1 MENNDNFVQKFEY
14 SKKSNGA
21 GKAVLAT
28 IFTSL
33 VSAIVGA
40 ICAVFIYS
48 SIISPTRD
56 DKEVI
61 DTGATTSNTSSQF
74 NNLNLSQVSLSN
86 YSDTAIYAANK
97 VLPSMV
103 SISVEYDVNY
113 MGMKKTM
120 SGSGSGVIISEDGYI
135 LTNNHVISST
145 DSSSFY
151 QVTDATS
158 IKVTIYG
165 DETEYTAEIVG
176 TDSQTDLAVL
186 KVEKTGLVA
195 AELGDS
201 SSVQVGEFVLAI
213 GNPYGLEFSVTAG
226 IISALDR
233 KMTVDNTAYKV
244 IQADCA
250 INSGNSG
257 GALVNSKGQVIGI
270 TTLKLSGNGIEGV
283 SFAIPINDTI
293 DIYKGLIENGKISRP
308 FVGISGIDLDEA
320 TAIRNGLTKGIYVD
334 SVIKDSAA
342 EKAGIKAGD
351 VIVKFDDK
359 SVSTMD
365 ELNAIKNSKNIGDN
379 VNVTFYRK
387 NEEKTVT
394 LTLGEN

>member
-1 MENNDNFVQKFEY
+1 MDNNNDFYQKFDY
-14 SKKSNGA
+14 SQKSHGSN
-21 GKAVLAT
+21 KAVLTT
-28 IFTSL
+28 IFTSFI
-33 VSAIVGA
+33 SAVVGA

-48 SIISPTRD
+48 SIVSTNNPESIN
-56 DKEVI
+56 
-61 DTGATTSNTSSQF
+61 TGATTSNTSSQV

-86 YSDTAIYAANK
+86 YSDTTIYAANK

-103 SISVEYDVNY
+103 SISVEYQVSY
-113 MGMKKTM
+113 MGRSQTV

-145 DSSSFY
+145 DSSAFY
-151 QVTDATS
+151 QVSDATS
-158 IKVTIYG
+158 VKVTIYG

-186 KVEKTGLVA
+186 KIDKSGLVA

-213 GNPYGLEFSVTAG
+213 GDPYGLEHSVTAG
-226 IISALDR
+226 IISALNR
-233 KMTVDNTAYKV
+233 EMTVDGTTYNV

-270 TTLKLSGNGIEGV
+270 TTLKLSGTGIEGV

-308 FVGISGIDLDEA
+308 FVGIYGIDLDEA

-334 SVIKDSAA
+334 SVVEGSCA
-342 EKAGIKAGD
+342 EEAGIRAGD
-351 VIVKFDDK
+351 VIVAFDGK

-365 ELNAIKNSKNIGDN
+365 ELNDIKNTKSVGDS
-379 VNVTFYRK
+379 VEVTFYRG
-387 NEEKTVT
+387 NEEMTVT
-394 LTLGEN
+394 LVLGEN

>member
-1 MENNDNFVQKFEY
+1 MDNNNDFYQKFDY
-14 SKKSNGA
+14 SQKSHGSN
-21 GKAVLAT
+21 KAVLTT
-28 IFTSL
+28 IFTSFI
-33 VSAIVGA
+33 SAVVGA

-48 SIISPTRD
+48 SIVSTNNPESIN
-56 DKEVI
+56 
-61 DTGATTSNTSSQF
+61 TGATTSNTSSQV

-103 SISVEYDVNY
+103 SISVEYQVSY
-113 MGMKKTM
+113 MGRSQTV

-145 DSSSFY
+145 DSSAFY
-151 QVTDATS
+151 QVSDATS
-158 IKVTIYG
+158 VKVTIYG

-186 KVEKTGLVA
+186 KIDKSGLVA
-195 AELGDS
+195 AELGNS

-213 GNPYGLEFSVTAG
+213 GDPYGLEHSVTAG
-226 IISALDR
+226 IISALNR
-233 KMTVDNTAYKV
+233 EMTVDGTTYNV

-270 TTLKLSGNGIEGV
+270 TTLKLSGTGIEGV

-308 FVGISGIDLDEA
+308 FVGIYGIDLDEA

-334 SVIKDSAA
+334 SVVEGSCA
-342 EKAGIKAGD
+342 EEAGIEAGD
-351 VIVKFDDK
+351 VIVAFDGK

-365 ELNAIKNSKNIGDN
+365 ELNDIKNTKSVGDS
-379 VNVTFYRK
+379 VEITFYRG
-387 NEEKTVT
+387 NEEMTVT
-394 LTLGEN
+394 LVLGEN